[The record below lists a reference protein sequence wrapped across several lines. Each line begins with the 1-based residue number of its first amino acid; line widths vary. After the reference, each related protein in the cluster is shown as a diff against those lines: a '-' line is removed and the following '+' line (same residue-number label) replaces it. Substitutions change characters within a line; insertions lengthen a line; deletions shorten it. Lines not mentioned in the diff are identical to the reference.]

1 MVPILSRLKRWSPIS
16 LGTVFMVGGAYVG
29 WVFYQAAQ
37 GQVIE
42 IDIQQPT
49 VNLHINEY
57 LQKKREG
64 GIIALGADILTG
76 GNLIPDCTDLERLG
90 VPLPDIRTELEFE
103 NPMLVA
109 VNIHEIDGDLTV
121 EGAQMDYELEGLD
134 GDEALGGGEQMS
146 VFIELSPDLAECT
159 VLLEGVQE
167 DQVVDVT
174 FEGSARV
181 SVWGV
186 EQEIPILIETT
197 IDSPI

>member
-1 MVPILSRLKRWSPIS
+1 MVPILRTLKRWSPIS

-42 IDIQQPT
+42 IDIHEPT

-64 GIIALGADILTG
+64 GLIALGADILTG
-76 GNLIPDCTDLERLG
+76 GSLIPDCTDLERLG
-90 VPLPDIRTELEFE
+90 VSLPDIRTELEFE
-103 NPMLVA
+103 NPLLVA
-109 VNIHEIDGDLTV
+109 VNLHEIDGELTV
-121 EGAQMDYELEGLD
+121 EGTQMDYEIEGLD
-134 GDEALGGGEQMS
+134 GDQALGGGERMS
-146 VFIELSPDLAECT
+146 VFLELSPDLEECT
-159 VLLEGVQE
+159 VLLEGVE
-167 DQVVDVT
+167 KDQVVEVS

-186 EQEIPILIETT
+186 EQQIPILIETI